1 MMRKIRVHIFFLA
14 FLILGHLSWADHVFA
29 TAATPPAGYPLG
41 ISTKTNL
48 TAGGTLYFNT
58 DQLQDKQI
66 VGQFLA
72 RNITSTGSSG
82 LAKSAFENYQ
92 SAQND
97 WALDQLDPSVV
108 SEKISGED
116 MIRWYANDS
125 SFRYTN
131 KEQLHYYI
139 ENAPTENELTEA
151 LNYYPDLKQNFSERL
166 YQDSVQS
173 FPSFAD
179 NNISNFSQITEN
191 IQSISD
197 YYAGLTDSNQKIIF
211 NSAVQTAEINTEQK
225 VVNPNDWGGQFA
237 IQINVALK
245 KGATNQAVIIVDVD
259 GQIDHFER
267 AQDISINY
275 TNYDPETMP
284 TPYLI
289 LNYKHF
295 PTFNFSGSTFF
306 HAAAYP
312 SLPGDEEYKFEG
324 NQGVFFEGKYA
335 DKEIPLVKSDSH
347 TIPSELKERTY
358 KVATHLIHNFNDEEQ
373 EIQFRS
379 NASLFMGTVFA
390 PKASVFLDDTQGKVL
405 GSVISGHDIHT
416 NMSISAEESD
426 ATFDYNDFP
435 DLGDIVGGEE
445 LEAPIKTG
453 SRFDYI
459 GSEKTLLYRISQKL
473 PAYSQQKPIHSVEI
487 TDQLAPEL
495 AVSAQDIVIK
505 DELGTEV
512 TDRFTITK
520 NETNELR
527 ISANAESLEDSGFY
541 GKTYTIDLV
550 GSIQVA
556 QEILAD
562 ATIDKLLIPNTA
574 AVALNEE
581 EKTSNEALLETDF
594 IEGKPVTVKYVNE
607 DGQEIAPLKN
617 ITGRIGMNYQ
627 TKAEIISGYTLIK
640 QPENAEGTISST
652 DQTVIYCYQGHLAF
666 SSVPEQLSFGTHE
679 LSVENKEYAV
689 ESMDQDIVVKDT
701 RTLGS
706 NWQLRATLNKPL
718 TGEHTQAVLPDA
730 LVYTNGSQTQTLQS
744 NTSTVI
750 HSAVTT
756 THDDCNVSQ
765 GWKTSEQGLKV
776 KVKSGEARAD
786 RYSGE
791 IRWELY
797 DVVANE

>member
-1 MMRKIRVHIFFLA
+1 MRKIRVNIFFLA
-14 FLILGHLSWADHVFA
+14 FVILGHLIWADPIFAA
-29 TAATPPAGYPLG
+29 TAAPPSGYPLG

-58 DQLQDKQI
+58 DQLQEKQI

-72 RNITSTGSSG
+72 RNVTSTGSSG
-82 LAKSAFENYQ
+82 LAKSAFQNYQ
-92 SAQND
+92 NAQNN
-97 WALDQLDPSVV
+97 WTLDQLDPAVV

-116 MIRWYANDS
+116 LIRWYANDN

-139 ENAPTENELTEA
+139 EEAPTENELTEA
-151 LNYYPDLKQNFSERL
+151 LKYYPDLKQNFSERL
-166 YQDSVQS
+166 YQDSVQT
-173 FPSFAD
+173 FPSFVD
-179 NNISNFSQITEN
+179 NGVSNFSQIAEN
-191 IQSISD
+191 IQSVSD
-197 YYAGLTDSNQKIIF
+197 YYAELTDSNQRMVF
-211 NSAVQTAEINTEQK
+211 NSAVQTAEINTERK
-225 VVNPNDWGGQFA
+225 VVNPNDWGSQST

-245 KGATNQAVIIVDVD
+245 KEAKEQAVIIVDVD

-275 TNYDPETMP
+275 TNYDPETML

-306 HAAAYP
+306 HATAYP

-324 NQGVFFEGKYA
+324 NQGIFFEGKYA

-347 TIPSELKERTY
+347 TIPADLKERTY
-358 KVATHLIHNFNDEEQ
+358 KVATHLVHNFNDEEQ

-379 NASLFMGTVFA
+379 NASLFIGTVFA
-390 PKASVFLDDTQGKVL
+390 PRASVFLDDTQGKVL
-405 GSVISGHDIHT
+405 GSVISGRDIHT

-435 DLGDIVGGEE
+435 DFGDIVGGEE

-453 SRFDYI
+453 SRFDYM
-459 GSEKTLLYRISQKL
+459 GSEKKLLYRISQKI
-473 PAYSQQKPIHSVEI
+473 PAYSQQKPIQNMEI
-487 TDQLAPEL
+487 IDQLAPEL
-495 AVSAQDIVIK
+495 VVSVQDIVIK
-505 DELGTEV
+505 DELGTNV
-512 TDRFTITK
+512 TNRFTINK
-520 NETNELR
+520 NEANELR
-527 ISANAESLEDSGFY
+527 ISANSESLDDSRFY
-541 GKTYTIDLV
+541 GQTYTVDLI
-550 GSIQVA
+550 GSVQIA

-562 ATIDKLLIPNTA
+562 LTSDKFLIPNTA
-574 AVALNEE
+574 TVTLNQE
-581 EKTSNEALLETDF
+581 EKTSNEALLEADLVQ
-594 IEGKPVTVKYVNE
+594 GKPVTVKYVNE
-607 DGQEIAPLKN
+607 DGQEIAPETT
-617 ITGRIGMNYQ
+617 IIGRIGKNYQ
-627 TKAEIISGYTLIK
+627 TKAESISGYTLIR
-640 QPENAEGTISST
+640 QPENDSGTISNEE
-652 DQTVIYCYQGHLAF
+652 QTVIYRYQGQLAF
-666 SSVPEQLSFGTHE
+666 SSVPAQLSFGTHE
-679 LSVENKEYAV
+679 LSAENKEYAI
-689 ESMDQDIVVKDT
+689 ESMDQDIIIKDT

-706 NWQLRATLNKPL
+706 NWQLRATLDKPL
-718 TGEHTQAVLPDA
+718 TGERTQAVLPDA
-730 LVYTNGSQTQTLQS
+730 LVYTDGSQTQTLHA

-756 THDDCNVSQ
+756 THDECNVSQ
-765 GWKTSEQGLKV
+765 GWTASERGLKV
-776 KVKSGEARAD
+776 NVKSGEARAD